1 MTLWKTIST
10 ICIRATSSVGGS
22 TIPSRDLSLLGM
34 VEPPTE
40 EVALMQM
47 VETVFHR
54 VINNYSYYTMMIT
67 NKTDYH

>member
-1 MTLWKTIST
+1 MN
-10 ICIRATSSVGGS
+10 GS
-22 TIPSRDLSLLGM
+22 TILSRDLSLLGM

-47 VETVFHR
+47 VETLFHR